1 MAAMELRDPCKAS
14 EMAFTRNSSNGLCRC
29 PSSGVCEL
37 PSLLHRRGIDNAMG
51 FLGLDWPGLAKFQKA
66 KKDDPSIEV
75 MWLEVD
81 DVPQPSSQAELY
93 AANMIVEDIV
103 NGMSFCASFSMVFI
117 I

>member
-1 MAAMELRDPCKAS
+1 
-14 EMAFTRNSSNGLCRC
+14 
-29 PSSGVCEL
+29 
-37 PSLLHRRGIDNAMG
+37 MG